1 MTPGVRRFS
10 HPKCIPAFPLQLS
23 PFPASHMSAAGR
35 VCLEDVLLEVPEAHT
50 LIAECWGPEHDL
62 DGLQFPDLYVFR
74 RSSRRVFE
82 LSYYDV
88 QWLRK
93 WSWLCG
99 CRGRFQNGFGCCMTW
114 RKRGWICPMVLQYL

>member
-1 MTPGVRRFS
+1 MEEP
-10 HPKCIPAFPLQLS
+10 
-23 PFPASHMSAAGR
+23 AAGR
-35 VCLEDVLLEVPEAHT
+35 LCLEDVLLEVPEAHT

-82 LSYYDV
+82 LSYDDV